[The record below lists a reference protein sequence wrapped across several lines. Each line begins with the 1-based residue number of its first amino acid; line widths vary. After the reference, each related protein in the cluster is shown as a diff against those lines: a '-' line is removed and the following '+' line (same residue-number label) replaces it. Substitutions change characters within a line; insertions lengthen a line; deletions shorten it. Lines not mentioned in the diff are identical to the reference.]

1 MGCYDFAVM
10 KSVSIVTPVF
20 NEEAVIEQF
29 LDVTTEVLK
38 RAPTDLDFEIVL
50 VDDGSTD
57 RTNEI
62 LRRRANIDSRIRLVT
77 FSRNF
82 GHQAA
87 ITAGLQV
94 AQGDAIVTMDCDLQD
109 PPEVVLEFINKWLDG
124 ANIVLGRRIDRTSD
138 SWLKRSSA
146 QIFYRFIAS
155 ISDSPIEQN
164 VADFRLVSRRV
175 ADVLKSMDESN
186 PFWRGLVQWVG
197 FCPQYVEY
205 ARGSRAAG
213 KTKYSLRKMV
223 KLALS
228 GITSFSDRPLIVVSL
243 LGLTITGLTGM
254 YASWVLIS
262 KILWPDQS
270 VPGYITAILL
280 TLFLSGVQLLVLGLI
295 GIYVSS
301 VNRNVRSRPNYL
313 IWWDRCI
320 NIEQYSLNNFPRAIG
335 KAGDSHE
342 LNSQQQVG

>member
-1 MGCYDFAVM
+1 M
-10 KSVSIVTPVF
+10 KSVSIVAPVF
-20 NEEAVIEQF
+20 DEESVIEQF
-29 LDVTTEVLK
+29 LDAITEVLT
-38 RAPTDLDFEIVL
+38 RAPADLGFEIVL

-57 RTNEI
+57 GTNEI
-62 LRRRANIDSRIRLVT
+62 LRRRASIDSRVRLVT

-87 ITAGLQV
+87 IMAGLQV
-94 AQGDAIVTMDCDLQD
+94 AQGDAVVTMDCDLQD
-109 PPEVVLEFINKWLDG
+109 PPEIVLEFINRWLDG
-124 ANIVLGRRIDRTSD
+124 ADIVLGRRIDRTSD

-146 QIFYRFIAS
+146 RVFYRFIAS

-197 FCPQYVEY
+197 YNPQYVEY
-205 ARGSRAAG
+205 ARKSRAAG
-213 KTKYSLRKMV
+213 KTKYSVRKMV

-243 LGLTITGLTGM
+243 LGLAITGLTGV

-280 TLFLSGVQLLVLGLI
+280 TLFLSGIQLLVLGLI

-313 IWWDRCI
+313 IWWDRCK
-320 NIEQYSLNNFPRAIG
+320 NIEHLSPNHFPRAISE
-335 KAGDSHE
+335 AGGSPV
-342 LNSQQQVG
+342 LNIQQQVG